1 MPFEYDGVRVP
12 LAGYFIS
19 PRDETEAEA
28 RPLTLSSA
36 GGLDWTSAG
45 MVPWVMPLVEEG
57 FNVLIYE
64 GPGQGDTLR
73 IHNYAFIPEWDRVM
87 KAVYDFAASSD
98 LPWDRSR
105 GVGHGT
111 ASFAGQL
118 GLQACLRAGEDVGV
132 TACYMSPTTASDSR
146 VLGGLVWDGTM
157 DVTRAANYLKDDH
170 PEVFRALSP
179 VTTQYSGYSSD
190 GRIYGADP
198 LVAGLLTCGATGHDA
213 LTYPDYYPF
222 KARANAPMS
231 YLGGDELLSLH
242 GDYWLYALAASE
254 IKRKGWTIAEVML
267 DDEKKLAMANYAGLR
282 LLTEFKMEEEE
293 VREPRATRNILLMG
307 STDDSMFSY
316 ELVHHIYDALPEAS
330 RAAATVNVYD
340 EGDGGAL
347 HCREGAI
354 TKSQYTVVAPF
365 LAAALGEGPT
375 DAPTPGGGSDGAD
388 GRSHAVL
395 LWTAVFLLLF

>member
-1 MPFEYDGVRVP
+1 
-12 LAGYFIS
+12 
-19 PRDETEAEA
+19 
-28 RPLTLSSA
+28 
-36 GGLDWTSAG
+36 

-87 KAVYDFAASSD
+87 KAVYDFAVSSD

-213 LTYPDYYPF
+213 LTFPDDWAFQY
-222 KARANAPMS
+222 RANAPMS
-231 YLGGDELLSLH
+231 FLGGDELLSLH

-254 IKRKGWTIAEVML
+254 IERKGWTIAEVML

-282 LLTEFKMEEEE
+282 FVCVETKILRR
-293 VREPRATRNILLMG
+293 VRAESARHTLD
-307 STDDSMFSY
+307 ST
-316 ELVHHIYDALPEAS
+316 
-330 RAAATVNVYD
+330 
-340 EGDGGAL
+340 
-347 HCREGAI
+347 
-354 TKSQYTVVAPF
+354 QVA
-365 LAAALGEGPT
+365 
-375 DAPTPGGGSDGAD
+375 D
-388 GRSHAVL
+388 RV
-395 LWTAVFLLLF
+395 

>member
-1 MPFEYDGVRVP
+1 MHR
-12 LAGYFIS
+12 
-19 PRDETEAEA
+19 
-28 RPLTLSSA
+28 
-36 GGLDWTSAG
+36 
-45 MVPWVMPLVEEG
+45 
-57 FNVLIYE
+57 
-64 GPGQGDTLR
+64 
-73 IHNYAFIPEWDRVM
+73 
-87 KAVYDFAASSD
+87 
-98 LPWDRSR
+98 
-105 GVGHGT
+105 
-111 ASFAGQL
+111 
-118 GLQACLRAGEDVGV
+118 
-132 TACYMSPTTASDSR
+132 R

-213 LTYPDYYPF
+213 LTFPDDWGF
-222 KARANAPMS
+222 EERANAPLS
-231 YLGGDELLSLH
+231 FLGGDELLSLH

-254 IKRKGWTIAEVML
+254 IKRKGWTISQVML
-267 DDEKKLAMANYAGLR
+267 DADKKLAMANYAGLR
-282 LLTEFKMEEEE
+282 LLTEFKLDEEE
-293 VREPRATRNILLMG
+293 VREPRATRKLLLMG
-307 STDDSMFSY
+307 SRADSMFSW
-316 ELVHHIYDALPEAS
+316 ELVNHIYDALPEAS

-340 EGDGGAL
+340 AEAGGAL

-365 LAAALGEGPT
+365 LAAALGEAST

-395 LWTAVFLLLF
+395 LWTAVFLLL